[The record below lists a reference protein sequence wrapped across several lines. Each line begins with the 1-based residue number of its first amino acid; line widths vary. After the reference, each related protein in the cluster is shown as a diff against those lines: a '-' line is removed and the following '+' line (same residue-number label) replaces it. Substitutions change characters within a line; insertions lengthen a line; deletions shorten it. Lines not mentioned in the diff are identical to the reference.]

1 MVQSAHVNPNRIATW
16 LFFVAALVFAI
27 VVVGGITRLTE
38 SGLSITEWKPV
49 SGTLPPMTE
58 AAWAEA
64 FAKYKLIP
72 EYAAINGGMTLSAFK
87 FIFFWEWVHRL
98 LGRLIGLALVLPL
111 IYYAARRM
119 IPQTYTLRIF
129 AIAALVG
136 LQGTIGW
143 WMVSSGLTQRTDVS
157 HYRLAVHLL
166 TALTIL
172 AGLVWTALD
181 LKHLA
186 RHPGARR
193 ARFPVSAALV
203 VLILDIQILYGAYT
217 AGLNAGQVANTWPT
231 MNGHLVPE
239 GIDWSQGVLWAMTND
254 PYLIHFIH
262 RWWAWVLVAT
272 LILLARKVKA
282 AGARPASIA
291 IHSAFGIQILLGIA
305 TVMSGVNIALA
316 VAHQA
321 TGALLV
327 ACTAWGLHSLGTHQ
341 EKMS

>member
-1 MVQSAHVNPNRIATW
+1 MFKTTPINPNRIANW
-16 LFFVAALVFAI
+16 LFFVALLVFMI

-38 SGLSITEWKPV
+38 SGLSITEWKPIA
-49 SGTLPPMTE
+49 GALPPLSD

-72 EYAAINGGMTLSAFK
+72 EYAAINGGMSLAAFK

-98 LGRLIGLALVLPL
+98 LGRLIGLALILPL
-111 IYYAARRM
+111 IWFGLRGAIPKTYA
-119 IPQTYTLRIF
+119 LRIF
-129 AIAALVG
+129 ALAALVG

-181 LKHLA
+181 LKALA
-186 RHPGARR
+186 RNPSARR
-193 ARFPVSAALV
+193 SRFSLYAVLV
-203 VLILDIQILYGAYT
+203 VLILDTQILYGAYT
-217 AGLNAGQVANTWPT
+217 AGLNAGQVSSSWPL
-231 MNGHLVPE
+231 MNGHLFPE
-239 GIDWSQGVLWAMTND
+239 GIDWSRGALWAMTND
-254 PYLIHFIH
+254 PFLIHFIH
-262 RWWAWVLVAT
+262 RWWAWLLVGVLIVT
-272 LILLARKVKA
+272 ARKVKA
-282 AGARPASIA
+282 AGFRAPVIA
-291 IHSAFGIQILLGIA
+291 IHSAFGIQILLGVA
-305 TVMSGVNIALA
+305 TVISGVHIGLA

-327 ACTAWGLHSLGTHQ
+327 ACVAWGLHSLGRHKENIT
-341 EKMS
+341 

>member
-1 MVQSAHVNPNRIATW
+1 MIQTSRTNPTRIAHW
-16 LFFVAALVFAI
+16 LLFVAVLVFAI

-49 SGTLPPMTE
+49 SGALPPLTD

-64 FAKYKLIP
+64 FAKYQRIP

-98 LGRLIGLALVLPL
+98 LGRLIGLALILPL
-111 IYYAARRM
+111 IWFAARRV
-119 IPQTYTLRIF
+119 IPKTYTLRIF
-129 AIAALVG
+129 ALSALVG

-172 AGLVWTALD
+172 AGLIWTALD
-181 LKHLA
+181 LKDLA
-186 RHPGARR
+186 RNPAVRR
-193 ARFPVSAALV
+193 SRFSGYAAVV

-217 AGLNAGQVANTWPT
+217 AGLNAGQVANTWPL
-231 MNGHLVPE
+231 MNGTLLPD
-239 GIDWSQGVLWAMTND
+239 GIDWSQGTFWAMTND
-254 PYLIHFIH
+254 PFLIHFIH
-262 RWWAWVLVAT
+262 RWWAWVLVVT
-272 LILLARKVKA
+272 LILLARKVKG
-282 AGARPASIA
+282 AGYRAPSIA

-305 TVMSGVNIALA
+305 TVLSGVHIALA

-321 TGALLV
+321 SGALLV
-327 ACTAWGLHSLGTHQ
+327 ACVAWGLHSLGRQ
-341 EKMS
+341 KESQS